1 MTLLRIKA
9 DIFFAG
15 NTTKL
20 RKSTQFYKNWCSNGV
35 VNQPTCRTELLPVGV
50 NSTRRAICCTA
61 VFAFAW
67 VYTFSVMATLECPM
81 RYCSDLM
88 SMPRFA
94 MLVQKYGGRCGAEMR
109 GRGVSGCS
117 RLYFLTADIKDR
129 LKFRLARIVRNRY
142 HQEFHASDQRTYGS
156 DIPDGLGHAMP

>member
-1 MTLLRIKA
+1 MHRRFCVSLRESIYDVVTNKSRHLG
-9 DIFFAG
+9 FAG

-67 VYTFSVMATLECPM
+67 VYTFSVMATLECHM

-94 MLVQKYGGRCGAEMR
+94 MLVQKVWQKVWGEMR

-117 RLYFLTADIKDR
+117 RLYFLTADVKDR
-129 LKFRLARIVRNRY
+129 LKFRLARIVPSLDTCRKS
-142 HQEFHASDQRTYGS
+142 Q
-156 DIPDGLGHAMP
+156 